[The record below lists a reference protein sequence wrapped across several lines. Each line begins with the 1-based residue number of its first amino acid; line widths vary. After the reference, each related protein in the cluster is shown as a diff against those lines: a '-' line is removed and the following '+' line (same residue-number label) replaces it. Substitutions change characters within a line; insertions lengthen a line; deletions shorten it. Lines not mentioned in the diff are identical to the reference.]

1 MTRLLLLVKS
11 ERFLSFF
18 LLEEKDLKNARQN
31 LLVVF
36 VGGGGVSLQQKGC
49 AGL

>member
-18 LLEEKDLKNARQN
+18 LFLEEKDLDARQN

-36 VGGGGVSLQQKGC
+36 VGGGVSTQQKGC